1 MRKWI
6 RVAAVAVMCAV
17 VSQGVVAAEFDD
29 APPSTLIAVDGGHLD
44 WPTMLRLL
52 REDNLTIRLADSAR
66 QRMNTTRQ
74 GALDSIEAGQRVYG
88 WNQALGPLKDRPLE
102 PDQQRE
108 FQRRMLRSHAA
119 GVGPMLA
126 PGVVRLAL
134 VLRANSMARAA
145 MGVRPEVVDRM
156 LSMVEAGVLPMMP
169 EIGSLGTGD
178 LQPMAAAGLS
188 MIGEHNPVLFRGT
201 RTAASM
207 AFRAAGLPE
216 QFTLES
222 GEALPL
228 ISGGSVV
235 TARFVEAI
243 DRAEHDLHGFAAAF
257 ALFLEATRAEQGAF
271 DERTHNER
279 NLDHDIDGAGDIRS
293 MVCGTEWMTDRG
305 RERSGDAHPRIQ
317 DATSVRST
325 PHVIGGLRHSLETAR
340 DTALREANASTSNP
354 LIFEKD
360 GGGYEFVMGGNWAVT
375 RIGAQIDALNAQIAN
390 LAILSEGLSGRLLEP
405 KWSYGVPA
413 NLAGGEIGLNSGMVQ
428 AQTVAAALIPEIQ
441 VRAHPAST
449 MSRPVKG
456 GQEDLNTMAMASMR
470 NLADNLD
477 RLDIVLGVQILMGA
491 QAVDLMRDRMGELR
505 LGSGTEAVHAVVR
518 QRIPML
524 HDDRYLSPDVDAA
537 IALVREDAFTPAF
550 RAADET
556 RCAA

>member
-6 RVAAVAVMCAV
+6 RVAAVALTLAV
-17 VSQGVVAAEFDD
+17 VSQGVVSADFDD
-29 APPSTLIAVDGGHLD
+29 TAPTEPIALDGGHLD
-44 WPTMLRLL
+44 WPTMLQVLH
-52 REDNLTIRLADSAR
+52 DDSPVIRLSDHAR
-66 QRMNTTRQ
+66 QRMSDTRR
-74 GALDSIEAGQRVYG
+74 GALDTIAAGQRVYG
-88 WNQALGPLKDRPLE
+88 WNQALGPLKDRPLD
-102 PDQQRE
+102 PDKQLE

-119 GVGPMLA
+119 GVGPTLP

-188 MIGEHNPVLFRGT
+188 MIGEHNPVLYRGKQV
-201 RTAASM
+201 APAL

-216 QFTLES
+216 RFTLES

-228 ISGGSVV
+228 ISGGSVL

-243 DRAEHDLHGFAAAF
+243 TRAEHDLHGFAAAF
-257 ALFLEATRAEQGAF
+257 ALFLEATRAEHGAF
-271 DERTHNER
+271 DERTHVERGNE
-279 NLDHDIDGAGDIRS
+279 HDIDVAEDVRA
-293 MVCGTEWMTDRG
+293 MVCGTQWMTEEG
-305 RERSGDAHPRIQ
+305 RQRSGESHPRIQ

-325 PHVIGGLRHSLETAR
+325 PHVIGALRHSLDAARETAV
-340 DTALREANASTSNP
+340 REANASTSNP
-354 LIFEKD
+354 LIFRNSS
-360 GGGYEFVMGGNWAVT
+360 GRHEFVMGGNWAAT
-375 RIGAQIDALNAQIAN
+375 KIGAQLDALNAQIAN
-390 LAILSEGLSGRLLEP
+390 LAILSEGLSGRLLDP
-405 KWSYGVPA
+405 KWSYGLPA
-413 NLAGGEIGLNSGMVQ
+413 NLAGGEVGLNSGMVQ

-441 VRAHPAST
+441 IRAHPAGT
-449 MSRPVKG
+449 LSRPVKG

-470 NLADNLD
+470 GLADNLD

-491 QAVDLMRDRMGELR
+491 QAVDLMRKAMGELR
-505 LGSGTEAVHAVVR
+505 IGSGTALIHAIIR
-518 QRIPML
+518 QRIPAL
-524 HDDRYLSPDVDAA
+524 EDDRYLSPDVDAA
-537 IALVREDAFTPAF
+537 VALVREDAFTAVF
-550 RAADET
+550 RSVDET